1 LAAGAASRA
10 GSTNASAFTE
20 NDATRAVIEE
30 SKPPV
35 PIWDPASYVYSP
47 YAIPAAA
54 TTLLMLLFGLRVA
67 ARRFSPATVPF
78 FGMTLVVAIW
88 QFAFTFM
95 YSAGDAHVAGFWA
108 RIAYLGVPF
117 IAPAIY
123 QFTIE
128 MLRIRKRR
136 RIPAAVAWILAFA
149 SSATVLLT
157 RELVTGVRRFWWGFY
172 PQYGPASVPFLIF
185 FFGFLIAALAEFV
198 IAFPRARGTE
208 RKRIRLLLLAFGI
221 AYIGCVDYLAKYGIA
236 VYPFGYA
243 AILGFMV
250 VVAHTMRKYDLMPIT
265 PSLAAYEIIGTMAD
279 VLFVCDAEG
288 QIQFANRAA
297 ETLLGYDQ
305 GEFLGRSIEDFLV
318 RNDRFSRSFRR
329 FSVRNA
335 EHVFLA
341 KNREHVDMMLSI
353 APVVQQGEPAGAVI
367 IARDMREKKKA
378 EREIRKAVSLLHSTL
393 DSTADGI
400 LVIGDNGRIL
410 THNRRFLDMW
420 HIPEDVIESGDDRL
434 VMTSVLDQ
442 LSDPDEFLRSVDA
455 LYAQPAA
462 ESFAMID
469 FRDGRR
475 FERYS
480 IGRSIEGVGTIR
492 VWSFRDVTAR
502 YAAEAAMRESELR
515 YRLLFEQNA
524 AGVCVATIEG
534 EVRDCNETFALM
546 CGYSRAEMF
555 GLNLETLH
563 EREHERDELVAM
575 LREVKNLNSIEVELR
590 RRDGDRLWV
599 LQNLILVGSG
609 DDAVI
614 HSTFVDISDRKRAE
628 EQIEFH
634 AYHDVLTGL
643 PNRKLFTDRLTL
655 SLTRSRR
662 SGRSLA
668 VMFIDL
674 DHFKTINDTLGHT
687 AGDELLL
694 EMSRR
699 LKNCIREDD
708 TVARLGGDEFTII
721 LSELRHPE
729 DAVNVAQKVLD
740 AVQVP
745 LTIAGMPIEVTASIG
760 IALYPNDGVDPESL
774 LRNADSA
781 MYRAK
786 DSGRSNYQL
795 CTEDVKT
802 RALER
807 LSLESR
813 LRKALHEDQLI
824 LQYQPQI
831 SLVSGR
837 VIGAEALVR
846 WNDPERGLVQPSAF
860 IPFAEESRLIVPLG
874 EWVLQTACKQ
884 TKEWQRHGN
893 GPARIAVNLSARQFQ
908 QADLVDMVSRVLKDV
923 SLEASSLEL
932 EITETTAMQNGEV
945 TVEVL
950 RALRA
955 IGVAISI
962 DDFGTGYSSL
972 NYLRRFPINAVK
984 IDREFVR
991 DIATD
996 EGDAAIVSA
1005 VIGMARNLGLR
1016 VVAEGVETIEQ
1027 YAFLQNRRCDE
1038 AQGFFF
1044 SHPVDAEAITKS
1056 LGDMVRHSV

>member
-1 LAAGAASRA
+1 M
-10 GSTNASAFTE
+10 
-20 NDATRAVIEE
+20 
-30 SKPPV
+30 
-35 PIWDPASYVYSP
+35 PIWDPAAYAFSP
-47 YAIPAAA
+47 YAIPAAL
-54 TTLLMLLFGLRVA
+54 TTLLTILFGARVA
-67 ARRFSPATVPF
+67 TRRFSRVSVAF
-78 FGMTLVVAIW
+78 FGITFVVAIW

-95 YSAGDAHVAGFWA
+95 YSAVDARVAGWWA

-123 QFTIE
+123 QFAIE
-128 MLRIRKRR
+128 MLRIRKKR
-136 RIPAAVAWILAFA
+136 RIPAAAAWILALA
-149 SSATVLLT
+149 SAFTALFT
-157 RELVTGVRRFWWGFY
+157 HELVTGVRLFWWGYY
-172 PQYGPASVPFLIF
+172 PQYGMASIPFLIF
-185 FFGFLIAALAEFV
+185 FFGFLMAALAEFIV
-198 IAFPRARGTE
+198 AFPHARGTE
-208 RKRIRLLLLAFGI
+208 RRRIRLLLIAFGI
-221 AYIGCVDYLAKYGIA
+221 AYLGCVDYLAKYGIA

-250 VVAHTMRKYDLMPIT
+250 VVANTMRKYDLMPIT
-265 PSLAAYEIIGTMAD
+265 PTLAAYEIIGTMAD
-279 VLFVCDAEG
+279 VLFVCDADG
-288 QIQFANRAA
+288 HIQFANRAA

-305 GEFLGRSIEDFLV
+305 RDFLGRSMEDFLM
-318 RNDRFSRSFRR
+318 RDDRFSRSFRR
-329 FSVRNA
+329 FSIRNA

-341 KNREHVDMMLSI
+341 KNKERIDMMLSI
-353 APVVQQGEPAGAVI
+353 APVVHQGEPAGAVI
-367 IARDMREKKKA
+367 IARDMREKKKS

-420 HIPEDVIESGDDRL
+420 HIADDLIESGDDRL
-434 VMTSVLDQ
+434 VMMSVLDQ
-442 LSDPDEFLRSVDA
+442 LADPDEFLRVIDA
-455 LYAQPAA
+455 LYAEPSA
-462 ESFAMID
+462 ESFTNID

-480 IGRSIEGVGTIR
+480 IGRQIEGVGTIR

-502 YAAEAAMRESELR
+502 FAAEAAMRESELR

-524 AGVCVATIEG
+524 AGVCVATIDG
-534 EVRDCNETFALM
+534 EVRDCNDTFATM
-546 CGYSRAEMF
+546 CGYSRAEML
-555 GLNLETLH
+555 GLNLVTLH
-563 EREHERDELVAM
+563 ERQHEREELIAM
-575 LREVKNLNSIEVELR
+575 LRDARSLNSIEVELR
-590 RRDGDRLWV
+590 RRDGNRLWV

-694 EMSRR
+694 EMSHR
-699 LKNCIREDD
+699 LKHCIRDDD

-729 DAVNVAQKVLD
+729 DAANVAQKVLD
-740 AVQVP
+740 AVQQP
-745 LTIAGMPIEVTASIG
+745 LSIVGMPIEVTASIG
-760 IALYPNDGVDPESL
+760 IALYPNDGADPESL

-786 DSGRSNYQL
+786 ESGRSNYQL
-795 CTEDVKT
+795 CTEEMKS
-802 RALER
+802 RAMER

-813 LRKALHEDQLI
+813 LRKAMHDDQLL

-831 SLVSGR
+831 SLVTGR

-846 WNDPERGLVQPSAF
+846 WNDPERGLVPPSAF

-874 EWVLQTACKQ
+874 EWVLRTACKQ
-884 TKEWQRHGN
+884 TKEWQQQKS
-893 GPARIAVNLSARQFQ
+893 GPSRIAVNLSARQFQ
-908 QADLVDMVSRVLKDV
+908 QHDLVDMVSRVLKDV
-923 SLEASSLEL
+923 SLDPSALEL

-1027 YAFLQNRRCDE
+1027 YAFLQNRQCDE
-1038 AQGFFF
+1038 AQGYFF
-1044 SHPVDAEAITKS
+1044 SHPMHAAAMTSTLGELDA
-1056 LGDMVRHSV
+1056 VRHSV